1 MSENKNIKISD
12 LVLNTGQIEGLPKNP
27 RFIRNERFESLKKSI
42 QDAPEMLDYRRL
54 AVYPFNGKYVV
65 LCGNMRFRACKELG
79 YKEMPC
85 YVLPTETPAKVLREW
100 VVKDNVAFGEID
112 TELLTEW
119 DATELQEWGME
130 LPEWNT
136 ENVEDFGDKNQEID
150 VDDFGD
156 KVEIKFA
163 FETEEWQFVNSELQ
177 KIDANKEQALLKL
190 LNYNPNE

>member
-1 MSENKNIKISD
+1 MSENKNIKITD
-12 LVLNTGQIEGLPKNP
+12 LVLNTGQIDGLPKNP

-42 QDAPEMLDYRRL
+42 KDAPEMLDYRRL
-54 AVYPFNGKYVV
+54 AVYPFNGKYVI

-130 LPEWNT
+130 LPEWNIEDE
-136 ENVEDFGDKNQEID
+136 ENAEKPDL
-150 VDDFGD
+150 
-156 KVEIKFA
+156 
-163 FETEEWQFVNSELQ
+163 SENIENEY
-177 KIDANKEQALLKL
+177 KIEVTCINEKEQEKL
-190 LNYNPNE
+190 YNQLINDGYECRILTL

>member
-12 LVLNTGQIEGLPKNP
+12 LVLNSGQIEGLPKNP

-42 QDAPEMLDYRRL
+42 KDAPEMLDYRRL
-54 AVYPFNGKYVV
+54 AVYPFNGKYVI

-85 YVLPTETPAKVLREW
+85 YILPTETPAKVLREW

-136 ENVEDFGDKNQEID
+136 EVEEDFGG
-150 VDDFGD
+150 DDDDPTFKD
-156 KVEIKFA
+156 
-163 FETEEWQFVNSELQ
+163 TQFVVEVVCKDEAEQNEVFSKL
-177 KIDANKEQALLKL
+177 DAQGYEVRFKTK
-190 LNYNPNE
+190 

>member
-54 AVYPFNGKYVV
+54 AVFPFNGKYVI

-119 DATELQEWGME
+119 DATELKEWGME
-130 LPEWNT
+130 LPEWNIEDAEEPT
-136 ENVEDFGDKNQEID
+136 DLDGEDRNKPFAIKITFENEDKLNEFRDKWE
-150 VDDFGD
+150 
-156 KVEIKFA
+156 KVIQDEFKVIIS
-163 FETEEWQFVNSELQ
+163 VSGGEL
-177 KIDANKEQALLKL
+177 
-190 LNYNPNE
+190 

>member
-12 LVLNTGQIEGLPKNP
+12 LVLNTGQIDGLPKNP
-27 RFIRNERFESLKKSI
+27 RFIRNERFELLKKSI
-42 QDAPEMLDYRRL
+42 TDAPEMLDYRRL
-54 AVYPFNGKYVV
+54 AVYPFIGKYVI
-65 LCGNMRFRACKELG
+65 LCGNMRYRACKELG

-136 ENVEDFGDKNQEID
+136 EVVEDFGDKNQEID

-163 FETEEWQFVNSELQ
+163 FEPEEWQFVNSELQ

-190 LNYNPNE
+190 LNYQSNE